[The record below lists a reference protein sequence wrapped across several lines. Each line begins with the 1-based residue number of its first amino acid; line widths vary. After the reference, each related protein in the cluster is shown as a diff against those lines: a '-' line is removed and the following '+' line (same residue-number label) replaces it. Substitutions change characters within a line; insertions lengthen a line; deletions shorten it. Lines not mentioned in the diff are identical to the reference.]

1 MVSPT
6 SDTQALAPAEKV
18 VARPYKCP
26 YAMCGKA
33 FSRLEHQTRHIRT
46 HTGEKPFVCTFPSCE
61 KRFSRSD
68 ELTRHSRIHNN
79 DHSGNGKKS
88 SKVAQKQHHQHHHH
102 DVTPV
107 ELVSNQDNDQ
117 LAIRV
122 KKKAKSRANSDDE
135 DEPYAR
141 PTAIGHY
148 ESTAPHS
155 RRSHPQP
162 LSLSTPS
169 AFTTLSSVAME
180 ELYAL
185 ERQEALRRADYEAR
199 HAEALRR
206 AELQTRILD
215 HQALPLDPSQQA
227 RSSKS
232 LNVSPVS
239 TPFHVPPHGDQRG
252 YFGIS
257 SERDRL
263 RDEVPRTIQAEKEW
277 RRRSVPAHYHSQ
289 REHYVDDHHHHSH
302 RSHGWSHPYQNTHH
316 PRPHNHHTHPSSA
329 SREDTPSPI
338 SSEGDSIPHNVPLSP
353 AHAFASHAHPEHFS
367 TPSTSPFLGPLRT
380 LNLHSANPSRAPS
393 PILSLPPSIME
404 SGSFDDSH
412 HPRHMGGY
420 GSPPTATG
428 HLPRAM
434 GKRNTDHLPTVP
446 HSFSHLPP
454 VHSSERNLPPLPTPQ
469 LSSGPSSV
477 GSSPRSGSNSI
488 TTPVSGSGS
497 DSTTLSTS
505 SSRPSSPGP
514 RSRNSNSSHHHIAH
528 SVRLA
533 FGMTPISSGSSETAP
548 PPPPR
553 NASWHF
559 HPPASAPAFPGGFSS
574 ISVPPSRSGSPP
586 IKLPPLKM
594 SSVVSSPLQ
603 SPTEED
609 GDFLTFGGKRKSGKV
624 AGQSEKVELPS
635 FSTFEAASRVRMDT
649 SQ

>member
-1 MVSPT
+1 MVSPA
-6 SDTQALAPAEKV
+6 SDPQSLAPAEKV

-79 DHSGNGKKS
+79 DHTGNGKKS
-88 SKVAQKQHHQHHHH
+88 SKVTQKHH

-107 ELVSNQDNDQ
+107 ELSSNQDSDQ

-155 RRSHPQP
+155 RRSHPQTLP
-162 LSLSTPS
+162 LSTTS

-180 ELYAL
+180 ELYVL

-206 AELQTRILD
+206 AELSTRTTVD
-215 HQALPLDPSQQA
+215 PHALPLDPTHPS

-239 TPFHVPPHGDQRG
+239 TPFHVSPHGDQRG

-263 RDEVPRTIQAEKEW
+263 RDDVPRSIQAEKEW

-316 PRPHNHHTHPSSA
+316 PRPHHHHSHPSNA

-338 SSEGDSIPHNVPLSP
+338 SSEADSIPHNGPLSP
-353 AHAFASHAHPEHFS
+353 AHALGSHVHTEHFS

-404 SGSFDDSH
+404 GGSYEDGH
-412 HPRHMGGY
+412 HPPRHINGY
-420 GSPPTATG
+420 GSPPL
-428 HLPRAM
+428 HRAM
-434 GKRNTDHLPTVP
+434 GKRNAEHLPTVP

-477 GSSPRSGSNSI
+477 GSSPRSNSNSI
-488 TTPVSGSGS
+488 ATPASGS

-505 SSRPSSPGP
+505 SSRPSSPAH
-514 RSRNSNSSHHHIAH
+514 RSRNSNNSHHHIAH

-533 FGMTPISSGSSETAP
+533 FGMTPISSGTSESAA
-548 PPPPR
+548 PPPR

-586 IKLPPLKM
+586 IRLPPLKM
-594 SSVVSSPLQ
+594 PSVVSSPLQ

-609 GDFLTFGGKRKSGKV
+609 GEFLTFGGKRKSGKV
-624 AGQSEKVELPS
+624 AVQSEKVELPS
-635 FSTFEAASRVRMDT
+635 FSTFEAASRARMDT